1 MTPVWCNAKCGCVS
15 PFDGGKLFDSGQFID
30 VRKLKC
36 IAYTNVLS
44 PGNYLSSKDHVEF
57 TQLERV
63 NIYSPIGSG
72 LRRRAQI

>member
-1 MTPVWCNAKCGCVS
+1 MLNVAVCRLSTVANYSTQDKGMIFV
-15 PFDGGKLFDSGQFID
+15 G

-57 TQLERV
+57 TQL
-63 NIYSPIGSG
+63 
-72 LRRRAQI
+72 

>member
-1 MTPVWCNAKCGCVS
+1 MLNVAVCRLSTVANYSTQDKGMIFV
-15 PFDGGKLFDSGQFID
+15 G

-63 NIYSPIGSG
+63 NVYSPIGSG
-72 LRRRAQI
+72 LRRRAQF

>member
-1 MTPVWCNAKCGCVS
+1 MLNVAVCHLSTVANYSTQDKGMIFV
-15 PFDGGKLFDSGQFID
+15 G

-57 TQLERV
+57 VQLERV
-63 NIYSPIGSG
+63 NISLPSG
-72 LRRRAQI
+72 LRCRARF

>member
-1 MTPVWCNAKCGCVS
+1 MLNVAVCHLSTVANYSTQDKGMIFV
-15 PFDGGKLFDSGQFID
+15 G

-57 TQLERV
+57 VQLERV
-63 NIYSPIGSG
+63 NINLPSG
-72 LRRRAQI
+72 LRCRARF